1 MSNVAQ
7 TATCTTCG
15 TSFEVPASLQER
27 FPGWTPTK
35 CPACHQGRRAGQ
47 QAMSRGG
54 GEGQSLGRRLPLGV
68 RSEAERR
75 VSGVERS
82 ETTKFT
88 PSEVLERFTAG
99 PLTGVFTDGSADPN
113 PGPGGWG
120 AVYVREDEI
129 IAEAHGHEPHTTN
142 NRMELTA
149 LIVGFDMVPAG
160 ESATV
165 YSDSNYCVKMIN
177 EWAPV
182 WARNGWRR
190 KAGPVKNLDL
200 VKALYERAQA
210 RPELELRWIK
220 AHDGS
225 RWNEYADALSVAYR
239 RD

>member
-1 MSNVAQ
+1 MSAVAQ
-7 TATCTTCG
+7 TATCSTCG
-15 TSFEVPASLQER
+15 TTFEVPESLLER
-27 FPGWTPTK
+27 YPGWTPSK
-35 CPACHQGRRAGQ
+35 CRDCHQGRQTASRNGGTRRRANTGAAAVGDQ
-47 QAMSRGG
+47 GTRPS
-54 GEGQSLGRRLPLGV
+54 
-68 RSEAERR
+68 
-75 VSGVERS
+75 
-82 ETTKFT
+82 T
-88 PSEVLERFTAG
+88 PSEVLERYTAG

-120 AVYVREDEI
+120 AVYVRDDQI
-129 IAEAHGHEPHTTN
+129 VAEAHGDEPDTTN

-149 LIVGFDMVPAG
+149 LIAGYDLVPPG
-160 ESATV
+160 EHATV

-177 EWAPV
+177 EWAAG

-210 RPELELRWIK
+210 RPELQLRWIK

-239 RD
+239 RG